1 MEIPKVVDGIETDK
15 DASKQRREVIRQTYL
30 DLLQRLQQTKGKKA
44 VHNHFLG
51 VDVYIIMRESEQK
64 TSNSGAH
71 NWQSTFAVKHLE
83 KVIANAKSKEGVPVY
98 SLPTT
103 NKQKSFKYV
112 NMAVLYYEFESD
124 QHDYLNFT
132 VKLTL
137 GIKNDGRHIQYSVN
151 KVDVVKTKSFCN
163 KVAKT
168 EVLAC
173 TK

>member
-1 MEIPKVVDGIETDK
+1 MMEVPKIVDGIETDK
-15 DASKQRREVIRQTYL
+15 NANQQRREVIRQTYL
-30 DLLQRLQQTKGKKA
+30 NLLQRLQQTKGKKA
-44 VHNHFLG
+44 VYNQFLG
-51 VDVYIIMRESEQK
+51 VDVHIIMRESEQK

-83 KVIANAKSKEGVPVY
+83 KVIEYAKAKEDLPVY

-112 NMAVLYYEFESD
+112 NMAVLYYNFESD
-124 QHDYLNFT
+124 EYDYLNFT

-151 KVDVVKTKSFCN
+151 KVDVVKN
-163 KVAKT
+163 KII
-168 EVLAC
+168 L
-173 TK
+173 